1 MKQPTEKHLNNLGH
15 NNPPV
20 TIKSIE
26 FTNSAIKKL
35 NIDNLD
41 FGSKRYLELPFNV
54 SKGSHLK
61 GLLLTI
67 SKSKETK
74 KF

>member
-26 FTNSAIKKL
+26 FTNSAIEKL